1 MKNNFN
7 KEYFSKLL
15 KRAIGSNT
23 LREFSKNTGV
33 SAGYLSRF
41 TACSIENP
49 PSPEVIKKISSKSVG
64 RVGYRELM
72 EAAGYISKDKSE
84 EEITYN
90 LKIINEIKE
99 KEKKIELLIMKYLY
113 ELNDEI
119 IIKKKN
125 FNYFIPDIYIEIPK
139 NSYKNWYFDI
149 KVYTKN
155 SVNYSNFFKEYGKA
169 TILDLKKDEIFVSA
183 TNIIELYDLMKKN
196 PPKSLRANYMIM
208 LVDLEKE
215 NIIQQEIISKYKD

>member
-7 KEYFSKLL
+7 KEYFSRLL

-49 PSPEVIKKISSKSVG
+49 PSPEVIKKISSKSEG
-64 RVGYRELM
+64 RVVYRDLM
-72 EAAGYISKDKSE
+72 EAAGYFEEKKDNKEYYSNRE
-84 EEITYN
+84 FLDKMTKLN
-90 LKIINEIKE
+90 NKIRHVVIEYLQENNETILI
-99 KEKKIELLIMKYLY
+99 KKIESFSFNPELIVELSDDNYERWFIRTKAFNIEGPTATKYY
-113 ELNDEI
+113 ED
-119 IIKKKN
+119 
-125 FNYFIPDIYIEIPK
+125 
-139 NSYKNWYFDI
+139 
-149 KVYTKN
+149 
-155 SVNYSNFFKEYGKA
+155 YGKA
-169 TILDLKKDEIFVSA
+169 ACLELKGNDLFLLA
-183 TNIIELYDLMKKN
+183 TNSSFYFYESKKN

>member
-7 KEYFSKLL
+7 KEYFSRLL

-49 PSPEVIKKISSKSVG
+49 PSPEVIKKISSKSEG
-64 RVGYRELM
+64 RVVYRDLM
-72 EAAGYISKDKSE
+72 EAAGYIEENKDNNQYYSNRYFLDKITKINSK
-84 EEITYN
+84 IRHV
-90 LKIINEIKE
+90 IIEYLQENNETLLI
-99 KEKKIELLIMKYLY
+99 KKIESFSYSPELLIELPNGNYDRWFVKTKAFDQEGPAVTKLY
-113 ELNDEI
+113 ED
-119 IIKKKN
+119 
-125 FNYFIPDIYIEIPK
+125 
-139 NSYKNWYFDI
+139 
-149 KVYTKN
+149 
-155 SVNYSNFFKEYGKA
+155 YGKA
-169 TILDLKKDEIFVSA
+169 AYLDLKENDLFLLA
-183 TNIIELYDLMKKN
+183 TNSSFYFHESKRN

-215 NIIQQEIISKYKD
+215 KIIQQEIICEYK